1 MLFSDWLTRRPVFFR
16 RDLFSLA
23 SRWTVKSRPISTPHF
38 VSASDVFRRFF
49 SIFKKTFQTPRI
61 WIVVGHNWHRFF
73 FEPFKFGF
81 LFGIAA
87 IVVINAGGNVF
98 HQTFQIFWPIEKSL
112 NTGQKNEC
120 CYFLCFILAAAAVI
134 DVIGVVDDVG
144 DAFVTFRNKVNLFI
158 SFYVKTVPFIH
169 HLVPAFL
176 TF

>member
-1 MLFSDWLTRRPVFFR
+1 MFPPATFFVGFSPFSKKRFR
-16 RDLFSLA
+16 HQQFELLSVIIGID
-23 SRWTVKSRPISTPHF
+23 
-38 VSASDVFRRFF
+38 
-49 SIFKKTFQTPRI
+49 
-61 WIVVGHNWHRFF
+61 FF

-120 CYFLCFILAAAAVI
+120 CYFLCFILAAAAV
-134 DVIGVVDDVG
+134 VAVVGVVDDAD
-144 DAFVTFRNKVNLFI
+144 DAFVTFRYKVNLFI